1 MTTTPPKVPK
11 HRANKARYC
20 LKRGV
25 VRKQD
30 AIAFTSVP
38 EATISRTDFLTLT
51 RQMLENYG
59 RDDTREILMRL
70 FS

>member
-11 HRANKARYC
+11 HRFNKARYC
-20 LKRGV
+20 LKLGV

-30 AIAFTSVP
+30 AIAFTRVP
-38 EATISRTDFLTLT
+38 DGTISRPELMTMTSK
-51 RQMLENYG
+51 MLENYG

-70 FS
+70 FN